1 MPGNPQNLRV
11 APGQP
16 IRSEDHNALVRL
28 AEHLTW
34 QRGRM
39 KGRRMPD
46 GFLPRVEAQV
56 ILGVDHPFRVQTAE
70 ADEKLFAT
78 FTPGV
83 VNGIMAKIGPLA
95 LDAVD
100 KDTGLPPRLE
110 IPKEAWKPYGM
121 DERALVQLRYD
132 LTADLLVSA
141 VTPVALP
148 APPSAALPRQWH
160 KLCAILYRQDG
171 AVRVRQRLFFDQYF
185 TASGGTPAGRFTAWP
200 RAAG

>member
-1 MPGNPQNLRV
+1 MPGNPQSLRV

-16 IRSEDHNALVRL
+16 IRTEDHNGLVRL
-28 AEHLTW
+28 AERLTW

-56 ILGVDHPFRVQTAE
+56 ILGVEHPFRVLTAA

-78 FTPGV
+78 FTTGH
-83 VNGIMAKIGPLA
+83 VNGIVPKIGKLA
-95 LDAVD
+95 LDMAD
-100 KDTGLPPRLE
+100 ENGNPPRLE
-110 IPKEAWKPYGM
+110 IPRDAWKPYGTG
-121 DERALVQLRYD
+121 ERAIVMLRYD
-132 LTADLLVSA
+132 LTADFLVSA

-160 KLCAILYRQDG
+160 KLCALLYRQDG
-171 AVRVRQRLFFDQYF
+171 TVRVRQRIFFDQYF

-200 RAAG
+200 RVA